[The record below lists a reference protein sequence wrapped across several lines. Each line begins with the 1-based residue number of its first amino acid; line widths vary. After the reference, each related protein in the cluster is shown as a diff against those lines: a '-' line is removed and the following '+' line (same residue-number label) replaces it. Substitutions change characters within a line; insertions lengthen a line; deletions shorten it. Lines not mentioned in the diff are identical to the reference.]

1 MSKLSNSCPNIVSK
15 VAQELSHSGIGSGK
29 GGWCKRDGEG
39 RRSLAHRIRLGIPAA
54 LVLAGSVLG
63 GFPF

>member
-1 MSKLSNSCPNIVSK
+1 M
-15 VAQELSHSGIGSGK
+15 
-29 GGWCKRDGEG
+29 RDGEG
-39 RRSLAHRIRLGIPAA
+39 RRSLADSLRLGIPAA